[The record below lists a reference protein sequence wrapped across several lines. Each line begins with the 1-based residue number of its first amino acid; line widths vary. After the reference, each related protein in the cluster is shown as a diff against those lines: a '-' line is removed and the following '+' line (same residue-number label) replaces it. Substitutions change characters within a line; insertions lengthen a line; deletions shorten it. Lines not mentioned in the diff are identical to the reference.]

1 MLASAGPSLPNFNPG
16 ERKAV
21 VISLAR
27 ANDRGDTTV
36 VLCLDKSGMR
46 DPFRLS
52 NQGGRY
58 IWSNQE
64 LRDNGIEVGS
74 IISYQSCYRGCLY
87 SGNTGKKVVSLAL
100 SLCLSTYHFI
110 LTLLPRFTLDQ
121 EGSFV
126 DRPSTTNAVHE
137 HDYSRLNK
145 SAFTSCE
152 L

>member
-1 MLASAGPSLPNFNPG
+1 MLASAAPSLPNFNPG

-74 IISYQSCYRGCLY
+74 IISYQSCDRGCLY

-100 SLCLSTYHFI
+100 QFVPKHVSFHFGVTSSI
-110 LTLLPRFTLDQ
+110 YTR
-121 EGSFV
+121 
-126 DRPSTTNAVHE
+126 
-137 HDYSRLNK
+137 SRGIIRVSSVYIK
-145 SAFTSCE
+145 RTE
-152 L
+152 LKNDCACH